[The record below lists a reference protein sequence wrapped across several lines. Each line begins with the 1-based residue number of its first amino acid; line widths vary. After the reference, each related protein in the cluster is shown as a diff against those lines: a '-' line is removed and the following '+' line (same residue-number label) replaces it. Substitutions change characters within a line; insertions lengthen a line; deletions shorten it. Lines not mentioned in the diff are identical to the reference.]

1 MVQLSTKL
9 LQAVELIQTG
19 ENMNLIDAIGQ
30 INQSSDPTPEDVV
43 NDQLEWEQ
51 ERREL
56 ANGNRCDDGFNWT
69 LDYDFNHLFGRPSV
83 TKINGM
89 PAYEWNKNYGG
100 INWKRNRFNRR

>member
-51 ERREL
+51 ERRGI
-56 ANGNRCDDGFNWT
+56 ANGTVCDDGFRWSDEVN
-69 LDYDFNHLFGRPSV
+69 FNHLFGR
-83 TKINGM
+83 
-89 PAYEWNKNYGG
+89 
-100 INWKRNRFNRR
+100 